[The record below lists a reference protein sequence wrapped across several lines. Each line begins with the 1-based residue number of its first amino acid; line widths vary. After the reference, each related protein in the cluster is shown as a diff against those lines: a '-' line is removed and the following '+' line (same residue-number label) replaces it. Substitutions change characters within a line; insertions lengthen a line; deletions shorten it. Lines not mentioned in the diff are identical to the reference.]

1 MSDSKIYWILSY
13 FLNSAFASLVDISK
27 GIMSST
33 IRLNICTIV
42 AEAKRY
48 KSIIKKKNKKHDEII
63 ALSEKTSLDCTKGST
78 SSSVVDSYIECNC
91 FLLINMLREYDNMK
105 KHQSTWNFISSLKLL
120 IYL

>member
-13 FLNSAFASLVDISK
+13 FFNSAFASLVDISK

-91 FLLINMLREYDNMK
+91 FLLINMLREYDNMI

>member
-13 FLNSAFASLVDISK
+13 LFNSAFASLVDISK

>member
-1 MSDSKIYWILSY
+1 
-13 FLNSAFASLVDISK
+13 
-27 GIMSST
+27 MSST

-48 KSIIKKKNKKHDEII
+48 KSIIKKKNNKHDEII

-105 KHQSTWNFISSLKLL
+105 KHQST
-120 IYL
+120 